1 MSSDRNPGV
10 RVAEN
15 DLLGGD
21 DEGVSRAKMSPTLLG
36 SKLDVRALYDPGDG
50 YVLGF
55 ADGTTMSFGD
65 VPVLSSLPRGLHS
78 GDQEKVIGRSPAVA
92 MARFATGVLLAT
104 AEGAILRVGVERSR
118 LIDQGGGDGS
128 CGAVVAIAASDSD
141 GWNGWVLRSD
151 GSVYNF
157 GTARWLG
164 DLVGELDDDAA
175 VAICRTPTDDG
186 YAIATARGRVFR
198 FGVDGGEE
206 IVLRRPNLNGSIVAL
221 VWGET
226 RESFWLAAS
235 DGGVFSF
242 GQADFYGSL
251 SGAVGA
257 QGVGSVVGMVK
268 LASGQGYWVAD
279 SHGSV
284 RAFGRA
290 AFLGSAL
297 RDRLEAPCIGIA

>member
-1 MSSDRNPGV
+1 MSPGRNPGV

-21 DEGVSRAKMSPTLLG
+21 DEGVFRGKMSPTLLG

-55 ADGTTMSFGD
+55 ADGTTMSFGG
-65 VPVLSSLPRGLHS
+65 VPALSSLPSGLHS

-92 MARFATGVLLAT
+92 MTRSATGVLLAT
-104 AEGAILRVGVERSR
+104 AEGAILRVDVERSR

-128 CGAVVAIAASDSD
+128 CGAVVAVAASDSD

-151 GSVYNF
+151 GSVHNF
-157 GTARWLG
+157 GAAQWHG

-175 VAICRTPTDDG
+175 VAICRIPVDDG

-198 FGVDGGEE
+198 FGVDGGE

-242 GQADFYGSL
+242 GQAGFYGSR

>member
-118 LIDQGGGDGS
+118 LIDQGGGATGVVAPWWRSRRAIAMGGTVGS
-128 CGAVVAIAASDSD
+128 CVVMGRFTILELH
-141 GWNGWVLRSD
+141 G
-151 GSVYNF
+151 GS
-157 GTARWLG
+157 
-164 DLVGELDDDAA
+164 
-175 VAICRTPTDDG
+175 
-186 YAIATARGRVFR
+186 
-198 FGVDGGEE
+198 
-206 IVLRRPNLNGSIVAL
+206 
-221 VWGET
+221 
-226 RESFWLAAS
+226 
-235 DGGVFSF
+235 
-242 GQADFYGSL
+242 
-251 SGAVGA
+251 
-257 QGVGSVVGMVK
+257 
-268 LASGQGYWVAD
+268 
-279 SHGSV
+279 
-284 RAFGRA
+284 
-290 AFLGSAL
+290 
-297 RDRLEAPCIGIA
+297 GIW